1 VRDREVVASIVAG
14 DPSGLAAAYDSYAP
28 QLLAYCRSLL
38 REPAD
43 AADAVQDTFVIAAS
57 RVKDL
62 RDPDRLRPWLY
73 TVARNSCLRKLK
85 AEKAAAAI
93 YPAAPGVAGSDTEV
107 GVRAEL
113 ADLRALV
120 RDASAGLTTRDR
132 EVLVLRLWQG
142 MDASEAAS
150 VLGVSRSYGNALFA
164 RARDQLE
171 VCLGV
176 LLVARSGEKDCPRL
190 ATLLE
195 NWDGK
200 LNVLLR
206 KRLSRHIDRCTT
218 CSQRRR
224 FELVPALLG
233 LSAGAAIAGAAA
245 ADAARQA
252 AHMPVALKGQ
262 VLAAATGH
270 SAPAAAAGAAHAA
283 GTASGAAAAGAAHA
297 AGSAGATAAGASG
310 ATAAGAAGAGAAEA
324 GAASAAADAHPAEGP
339 GAEPPAPDA
348 PPAVH
353 TDPAAAEALASDSGA
368 ATLGKEGLADAADT
382 GTRRVSRSQLTAA
395 AGGVAA
401 AAVIA
406 TAIAFALSGGSPPA
420 NLASGA
426 SGGLPGIPGGSTQG
440 DATPGDISTGAAG
453 LPSAGGQT
461 DSGLSPGKSGSTGS
475 GLPSVGV
482 LGGGKPQPTSGAAG
496 VPSGTG
502 ASTAPG
508 NPGSGASSASVP
520 PSSAPPSSAPPS
532 TSAAAPGT
540 LGLSTKSIP
549 LDIGGT
555 STLTLTANGGPVNWS
570 ISMPETLLGDL
581 SVSQSSGT
589 LPAGHSVTLTVKVVG
604 LASIDST
611 LEVKPGDIPVTVAIG
626 LL

>member
-1 VRDREVVASIVAG
+1 VAG
-14 DPSGLAAAYDSYAP
+14 DPAGLAAAYDSYAS

-62 RDPDRLRPWLY
+62 RDPDHLRPWLY

-85 AEKAAAAI
+85 AEKVAAAI

-107 GVRAEL
+107 GMRAEL

-150 VLGVSRSYGNALFA
+150 VLGVSRGYGTALFA
-164 RARDQLE
+164 RAREQLE

-176 LLVARSGEKDCPRL
+176 LLVARSGEKDCAHL
-190 ATLLE
+190 AALLE
-195 NWDGK
+195 GWDGK

-252 AHMPVALKGQ
+252 MHMPVALKGQ
-262 VLAAATGH
+262 VLTAATGH
-270 SAPAAAAGAAHAA
+270 IAAPVAA
-283 GTASGAAAAGAAHA
+283 T
-297 AGSAGATAAGASG
+297 
-310 ATAAGAAGAGAAEA
+310 AAGAGAASTDAAEAHLA
-324 GAASAAADAHPAEGP
+324 GAHSTGVPPAAHPG
-339 GAEPPAPDA
+339 
-348 PPAVH
+348 
-353 TDPAAAEALASDSGA
+353 PAAAETLGSGTGA
-368 ATLGKEGLADAADT
+368 GTLGKEGLSQAARGGT
-382 GTRRVSRSQLTAA
+382 GRVTRSQLTAG

-406 TAIAFALSGGSPPA
+406 TAIGFALSGGQPPA
-420 NLASGA
+420 KLAGRA
-426 SGGLPGIPGGSTQG
+426 TGGLPGIPGTSTSTRG
-440 DATPGDISTGAAG
+440 DATPGSVITGGAG
-453 LPSAGGQT
+453 LPSAGNGRAGGGS
-461 DSGLSPGKSGSTGS
+461 SGGTSGSAGS

-482 LGGGKPQPTSGAAG
+482 LGGGRPQPTSGAAG
-496 VPSGTG
+496 T
-502 ASTAPG
+502 ASA
-508 NPGSGASSASVP
+508 GSGASSAPGNPGASSSSGAP

-532 TSAAAPGT
+532 SAASAPGT
-540 LGLSTKSIP
+540 LTLSTKSIP
-549 LDIGGT
+549 LDLGGT

-570 ISMPETLLGDL
+570 ISVPSTLLGYL

-589 LPAGHSVTLTVKVVG
+589 LPAGHSVTVQVKVVG
-604 LASIDST
+604 LASLDTT
-611 LEVKPGDIPVTVAIG
+611 LDVKPGDIPVTVAIG

>member
-1 VRDREVVASIVAG
+1 VAG
-14 DPSGLAAAYDSYAP
+14 DPAGLAAAYDSYAP

-62 RDPDRLRPWLY
+62 RDPDHLRPWLY

-85 AEKAAAAI
+85 AEKVAAAI

-107 GVRAEL
+107 GTRAEL

-176 LLVARSGEKDCPRL
+176 LLVARSGEKDCTQL
-190 ATLLE
+190 AALLE
-195 NWDGK
+195 GWDGK

-206 KRLSRHIDRCTT
+206 KRLSRHIDRCAT

-262 VLAAATGH
+262 VLTAATGH
-270 SAPAAAAGAAHAA
+270 IAAPAAAAAVGAGAA
-283 GTASGAAAAGAAHA
+283 GTASGASAH
-297 AGSAGATAAGASG
+297 GGV
-310 ATAAGAAGAGAAEA
+310 AGAGT
-324 GAASAAADAHPAEGP
+324 ADAG
-339 GAEPPAPDA
+339 
-348 PPAVH
+348 
-353 TDPAAAEALASDSGA
+353 
-368 ATLGKEGLADAADT
+368 T
-382 GTRRVSRSQLTAA
+382 GRVSRSQLTAA

-406 TAIAFALSGGSPPA
+406 TAIAFALSGGQPPA
-420 NLASGA
+420 KLAGRA
-426 SGGLPGIPGGSTQG
+426 AGGLPGIPGTSTSTGG
-440 DATPGDISTGAAG
+440 DATPGSNITGGAG
-453 LPSAGGQT
+453 LPSAGNGRAGGGSSAGT
-461 DSGLSPGKSGSTGS
+461 SGSAGS

-482 LGGGKPQPTSGAAG
+482 LGGGRPQPTSGAAG
-496 VPSGTG
+496 MPSAASG
-502 ASTAPG
+502 ASSAPG
-508 NPGSGASSASVP
+508 NPGASSSSGAP

-532 TSAAAPGT
+532 STAPAPGT
-540 LGLSTKSIP
+540 LSLSTKSIP
-549 LDIGGT
+549 LDLGGT
-555 STLTLTANGGPVNWS
+555 SSLTLTANGGPVNWS
-570 ISMPETLLGDL
+570 ISVPSTLLGYL
-581 SVSQSSGT
+581 SVSQSAGT
-589 LPAGHSVTLTVKVVG
+589 LAAGHSVTVQVKVVG
-604 LASIDST
+604 LASLDTT
-611 LEVKPGDIPVTVAIG
+611 LDVKPGDIPVTVAIG